1 VPSEKT
7 SQGLTAKNRK
17 EKLDLAR
24 YTGSV
29 CRLCRREGIKLYL
42 KGSRCETAKCAIEK
56 RAYPPGQHGQ
66 GRKKF
71 SEYGTQLREKQKVKR
86 IYGVLEK
93 QFRNYFFAAD
103 KKKGITGENL
113 LQKLE
118 LRMDNVIYRM
128 GLASSRSTARQLVG
142 HGHFTV
148 NGKKMNIPS
157 YALEQGDTIALNP
170 NKIKKIPVKSAI
182 ENIKEKTL
190 PDWLSFDTDSKQGII
205 QALPTREHV
214 AMPIEEQLI
223 VELYSR

>member
-1 VPSEKT
+1 M
-7 SQGLTAKNRK
+7 
-17 EKLDLAR
+17 AR
-24 YTGSV
+24 YTDSV

-103 KKKGITGENL
+103 RKKGITGENL
-113 LQKLE
+113 LQNLE

-170 NKIKKIPVKSAI
+170 NKIKKIPVKNAI
-182 ENIKEKTL
+182 ENIKGKTI

>member
-1 VPSEKT
+1 M
-7 SQGLTAKNRK
+7 
-17 EKLDLAR
+17 AR
-24 YTGSV
+24 YTDSV
-29 CRLCRREGIKLYL
+29 CRLCRREGIKLFL

>member
-1 VPSEKT
+1 M
-7 SQGLTAKNRK
+7 
-17 EKLDLAR
+17 AR
-24 YTGSV
+24 YTDSV
-29 CRLCRREGIKLYL
+29 CRLCRREGIKLFL

-148 NGKKMNIPS
+148 NGKKMDIPS

-170 NKIKKIPVKSAI
+170 NKIKKTPVKNAI
-182 ENIKEKTL
+182 ENIKGKTL

-214 AMPIEEQLI
+214 AT
-223 VELYSR
+223 VS

>member
-1 VPSEKT
+1 M
-7 SQGLTAKNRK
+7 
-17 EKLDLAR
+17 AR
-24 YTGSV
+24 YTDSV
-29 CRLCRREGIKLYL
+29 CRLCRREGIKLFL

-170 NKIKKIPVKSAI
+170 NKIKKTPVKNAI
-182 ENIKEKTL
+182 ENIKGKTL

>member
-1 VPSEKT
+1 M
-7 SQGLTAKNRK
+7 
-17 EKLDLAR
+17 AR
-24 YTGSV
+24 YTDSV

-157 YALEQGDTIALNP
+157 YALGQGDTIALNP
-170 NKIKKIPVKSAI
+170 NKIKKIPVKNAI
-182 ENIKEKTL
+182 ENIKGKTL

>member
-1 VPSEKT
+1 M
-7 SQGLTAKNRK
+7 
-17 EKLDLAR
+17 AR
-24 YTGSV
+24 YTDSV

-170 NKIKKIPVKSAI
+170 NKIKKIPVKNAI
-182 ENIKEKTL
+182 ENIKGKTL

>member
-1 VPSEKT
+1 M
-7 SQGLTAKNRK
+7 
-17 EKLDLAR
+17 AR
-24 YTGSV
+24 YTDSV

-128 GLASSRSTARQLVG
+128 GLASSRSNARQLVG

-148 NGKKMNIPS
+148 NGNKMNIPS
-157 YALEQGDTIALNP
+157 YSLEQGDTIALNP
-170 NKIKKIPVKSAI
+170 NKIKKIPVKNAI
-182 ENIKEKTL
+182 ENIKGKTL

>member
-1 VPSEKT
+1 M
-7 SQGLTAKNRK
+7 
-17 EKLDLAR
+17 AR
-24 YTGSV
+24 YTGPRARMV
-29 CRLCRREGIKLYL
+29 RRLEFPVFESPKFSNLRKNY
-42 KGSRCETAKCAIEK
+42 A
-56 RAYPPGQHGQ
+56 PGQHGQ
-66 GRKKF
+66 SRRTKL
-71 SEYGTQLREKQKVKR
+71 SNYGIQLREKQR
-86 IYGVLEK
+86 IKYLYGVLEK

>member
-1 VPSEKT
+1 M
-7 SQGLTAKNRK
+7 
-17 EKLDLAR
+17 AR
-24 YTGSV
+24 YTDSV
-29 CRLCRREGIKLYL
+29 CRLCRREGIKLFL

-118 LRMDNVIYRM
+118 LRMDNVIFRM
-128 GLASSRSTARQLVG
+128 GLASSRSAARQLVG

-157 YALEQGDTIALNP
+157 YALGQGDTVALSP
-170 NKIKKIPVKSAI
+170 NKVKKAPIKNAI
-182 ENIKEKTL
+182 ENIQGKTL
-190 PDWLSFDTDSKQGII
+190 PDWLSFDSDSRKGVI
-205 QALPTREHV
+205 QALPSREHV
-214 AMPIEEQLI
+214 TMPIEEQLI

>member
-1 VPSEKT
+1 M
-7 SQGLTAKNRK
+7 
-17 EKLDLAR
+17 AR
-24 YTGSV
+24 FTDSV
-29 CRLCRREGIKLYL
+29 CRLCRREGIKLFL

-71 SEYGTQLREKQKVKR
+71 SEYGMQLREKQKVKR

-128 GLASSRSTARQLVG
+128 GLASSRSTARQLGG

-148 NGKKMNIPS
+148 NGKKMDIPS
-157 YALEQGDTIALNP
+157 YALGQGDMIALNP
-170 NKIKKIPVKSAI
+170 NKEKKAPVKNAI
-182 ENIKEKTL
+182 ENIKGKTL

>member
-1 VPSEKT
+1 M
-7 SQGLTAKNRK
+7 
-17 EKLDLAR
+17 AR
-24 YTGSV
+24 YTDSV

-71 SEYGTQLREKQKVKR
+71 SEYGSQLREKQKVKR

-190 PDWLSFDTDSKQGII
+190 PDWLSFDTDSKQGIV

>member
-1 VPSEKT
+1 M
-7 SQGLTAKNRK
+7 
-17 EKLDLAR
+17 AR
-24 YTGSV
+24 YTDSV
-29 CRLCRREGIKLYL
+29 CRLCRREGIKLFL

-71 SEYGTQLREKQKVKR
+71 SEYGSQLREKQKVKR

-103 KKKGITGENL
+103 KKKGITCENL

-170 NKIKKIPVKSAI
+170 NKIKKTPVKSAI
-182 ENIKEKTL
+182 ENIKGKSL

>member
-1 VPSEKT
+1 M
-7 SQGLTAKNRK
+7 
-17 EKLDLAR
+17 AR
-24 YTGSV
+24 YTDSV
-29 CRLCRREGIKLYL
+29 CRLCRREGIKLFL

-71 SEYGTQLREKQKVKR
+71 SEYGSQLREKQKVKR

-157 YALEQGDTIALNP
+157 YALAQGDTIALNP
-170 NKIKKIPVKSAI
+170 NKIKKTPVKSAI
-182 ENIKEKTL
+182 ENIKGKTL

>member
-1 VPSEKT
+1 M
-7 SQGLTAKNRK
+7 
-17 EKLDLAR
+17 AR
-24 YTGSV
+24 YIGPKCKLS
-29 CRLCRREGIKLYL
+29 RREGTDLQL
-42 KGSRCETAKCAIEK
+42 KSGVRSLDSKCKAETA
-56 RAYPPGQHGQ
+56 PGQHGARR
-66 GRKKF
+66 GRL
-71 SEYGTQLREKQKVKR
+71 SDYGVQLREKQKVR
-86 IYGVLEK
+86 RMYGILEK

-170 NKIKKIPVKSAI
+170 NKIKKTPVKSAI
-182 ENIKEKTL
+182 ENISDGLFAGVQFELSWLKSKRRYYHSIRNEDEKRIF
-190 PDWLSFDTDSKQGII
+190 FDFLKIKHI
-205 QALPTREHV
+205 
-214 AMPIEEQLI
+214 
-223 VELYSR
+223 